1 MSKLPGAAEAGARA
15 RTRRVMVGSVAI
27 GGGAP
32 ISVQSMTKTKTADVA
47 ATLGQIQRLAEAGC
61 EIVRVAV
68 PDRDA
73 AAALPK
79 IVRRSPIPVVAD
91 VHFDYRLALA
101 ALEAGVHKLRIN
113 PGNIGG
119 AERARLVLREA
130 KSRGVPVRIGVNAGS
145 LEKDLYEEHGGA
157 TPAALVASALR
168 HVALCQ
174 ELGFEDI
181 VLSLKASDVRTTV
194 EAYRLVATQVD
205 FPLHVG
211 ITEAG
216 TKWTGTI
223 KSAVG
228 IGTLLAEGIGD
239 TIRVSLAG
247 DPVEEVRVG
256 HEILKSLQLRRGGLT
271 VIACPTCGRTEV
283 DVVRIAE
290 ELEHR
295 LVGMDKKLTVAVM
308 GCAVNGPGEAR
319 EADLGVACGKHTA
332 LLFRRGTVVGKIPE
346 AEIVQRLVQEIDA
359 WPTEGHAQTKNEAE
373 GSL

>member
-1 MSKLPGAAEAGARA
+1 MSKLASAGSSARA
-15 RTRRVMVGSVAI
+15 HTRMVMVGSVAI

-32 ISVQSMTKTKTADVA
+32 VSVQSMTKTPTADVA
-47 ATLGQIQRLAEAGC
+47 ATVGQIRRLAAAGC

-68 PDRDA
+68 PDREA
-73 AAALPK
+73 AAALPE
-79 IVRRSPIPVVAD
+79 IVRQSPVPVVAD

-101 ALEAGVHKLRIN
+101 ALHAGVHKLRVN

-119 AERARLVLREA
+119 VERARLVLREA

-145 LEKDLYEEHGGA
+145 LEKDLYQQHGGA
-157 TPAALVASALR
+157 IAAALVASALR

-181 VLSLKASDVRTTV
+181 VLSLKASDVLTTV
-194 EAYRLVATQVD
+194 EAYRLMAAQVD

-216 TKWTGTI
+216 TRWTGTI

-256 HEILKSLQLRRGGLT
+256 WEILKSLRLRRRGIS
-271 VIACPTCGRTEV
+271 VIACPSCGRTEV
-283 DVVRIAE
+283 DVVRVAE
-290 ELEHR
+290 ELEQQVAGIDR
-295 LVGMDKKLTVAVM
+295 QLTVAVM

-319 EADLGVACGKHTA
+319 EADLGVACGKHAA
-332 LLFRRGTVVGKIPE
+332 LLFRKGTVVSKIPE
-346 AEIVQRLVQEIDA
+346 AEIVQRLLREIEA
-359 WPTEGHAQTKNEAE
+359 WPAE
-373 GSL
+373 GQAEVRGETKGSL

>member
-1 MSKLPGAAEAGARA
+1 MSKLASAGSSARA
-15 RTRRVMVGSVAI
+15 HTRMVMVGSVAI

-32 ISVQSMTKTKTADVA
+32 VSVQSMTKTPTADVA
-47 ATLGQIQRLAEAGC
+47 ATVGQIRRLAAAGC

-68 PDRDA
+68 PDREA
-73 AAALPK
+73 AAALPE
-79 IVRRSPIPVVAD
+79 IVRQSPVPVVAD

-101 ALEAGVHKLRIN
+101 ALQAGVHKLRVN

-119 AERARLVLREA
+119 VERARLVLREA

-145 LEKDLYEEHGGA
+145 LEKDLYQQHGGA
-157 TPAALVASALR
+157 TAAALVASALR

-181 VLSLKASDVRTTV
+181 VLSLKASDVLTTV
-194 EAYRLVATQVD
+194 EAYRLMAAQVD

-216 TKWTGTI
+216 TRWTGTI

-256 HEILKSLQLRRGGLT
+256 WEILKSLRLRRRGIS

-283 DVVRIAE
+283 DVVRVAE
-290 ELEHR
+290 ELEQQVAGIDR
-295 LVGMDKKLTVAVM
+295 QLTVAVM

-319 EADLGVACGKHTA
+319 EADLGVACGKHAA
-332 LLFRRGTVVGKIPE
+332 LLFRKGTVVGKIPE
-346 AEIVQRLVQEIDA
+346 AEIVQRLLREIEA
-359 WPTEGHAQTKNEAE
+359 WPAE
-373 GSL
+373 GQAEVRGETKGSL

>member
-1 MSKLPGAAEAGARA
+1 
-15 RTRRVMVGSVAI
+15 MVGSVAI

-73 AAALPK
+73 AAALPR

-101 ALEAGVHKLRIN
+101 ALVAGVHKLRIN

-168 HVALCQ
+168 HVALCR

-194 EAYRLVATQVD
+194 EAYRLVARQVD

-359 WPTEGHAQTKNEAE
+359 WPREGHAQTKNEAE